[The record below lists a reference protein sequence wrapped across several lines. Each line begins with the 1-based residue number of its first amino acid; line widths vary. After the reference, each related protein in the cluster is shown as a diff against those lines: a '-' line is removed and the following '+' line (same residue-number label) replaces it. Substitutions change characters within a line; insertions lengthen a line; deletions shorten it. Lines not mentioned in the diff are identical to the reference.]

1 MRGGKYTIQTRN
13 IKGEARSKEGQKMG
27 YNKRIFN
34 LGDTPY
40 RTASTRARRVEES
53 EQSEAQYQS
62 MPKIPRG
69 VSDESA
75 NESPIGSLLIRIILC
90 ITIFSAL
97 MLMKN
102 SADTT
107 VSICYKAIK
116 AWSSCNYSI
125 PEEYGI
131 EKFVAAIKSGDLQS
145 VFSPNAYPAIRFP
158 AKGNISVH
166 YGDKSSNGAPCLGI
180 IIESDEP
187 NDIIASI
194 EGSVSDIGENEA
206 LGKYVTIE
214 NDNGVSIIYGCCED
228 IIVAEGDV
236 IDTDTIIAK
245 MSLGKDNKYYLYM
258 EVQSNGNV
266 INPEKC
272 FSESV

>member
-13 IKGEARSKEGQKMG
+13 IKGEARSKEEQKMG

-116 AWSSCNYSI
+116 AW
-125 PEEYGI
+125 
-131 EKFVAAIKSGDLQS
+131 
-145 VFSPNAYPAIRFP
+145 
-158 AKGNISVH
+158 
-166 YGDKSSNGAPCLGI
+166 
-180 IIESDEP
+180 
-187 NDIIASI
+187 
-194 EGSVSDIGENEA
+194 
-206 LGKYVTIE
+206 
-214 NDNGVSIIYGCCED
+214 
-228 IIVAEGDV
+228 
-236 IDTDTIIAK
+236 
-245 MSLGKDNKYYLYM
+245 
-258 EVQSNGNV
+258 
-266 INPEKC
+266 
-272 FSESV
+272 